1 MTKTFEITK
10 GNHFTMI
17 GIASCEGK
25 KVELRYYTVND
36 DFSLS
41 EQKECCIETMQI
53 EKLCRK
59 WCEKK
64 DLILW
69 IY

>member
-1 MTKTFEITK
+1 MTKTFELTK
-10 GNHFTMI
+10 GYHFTLI
-17 GIASCEGK
+17 GIASVDGL
-25 KVELRYYTVND
+25 KVELRYFQVND

-41 EQKECCIETMQI
+41 EYKTCCIETMQI

-64 DLILW
+64 GFILW
-69 IY
+69 NY